1 MNNQWINSDRL
12 QALQFKL
19 PEQLEIAVDG
29 VQAAV
34 VTEPPA
40 LPALMEELKY
50 GADWQFSMLSS
61 LTAVDYKT
69 YFMVVY
75 HLYSPALRQ
84 GIVVKCRCERE
95 NPRVPSVTRWW
106 PAEFQEREVYD
117 LLGVFFTGHGD
128 LRRILMP
135 DDYSGHPLRKDFQ
148 APARAEKR

>member
-1 MNNQWINSDRL
+1 MNDQWLDGERL
-12 QALQFKL
+12 QPLQLKF
-19 PEQLEIAVDG
+19 PEQLEIAADG

-34 VTEPPA
+34 VIAPPV
-40 LPALMEELKY
+40 LPALMEELRY
-50 GADWQFSMLSS
+50 GADWQFSMLSN

-75 HLYSPALRQ
+75 HLYSPTLRQ
-84 GIVVKCRCERE
+84 GIVVKCRCEGE
-95 NPRVPSVTRWW
+95 PPTVPSVTHWW
-106 PAEFQEREVYD
+106 SAEFQEREVYD

-148 APARAEKR
+148 APARAEER